1 MSKDARA
8 VIKALRPRLDPRTGV
23 PFYRQFNAL
32 VRGAIEQ
39 GQLKPGDA
47 LPPQREISQIVGIS
61 EVTIR
66 RALQELADSGLIE
79 ARAGSGTIVLDPHT
93 KRRPQPQPRTET
105 SSGTIDVPPSRPA
118 DGVLSIGIAFASL
131 SDGYPFFRPMLE
143 GMRRDA
149 PRPVAVRLFDIPA
162 ADLPSGSLDHA
173 PDLHGLDGLIMMSPV
188 NLQLVALCQQRQL
201 PCVLLYTDISDGFS
215 RCVVVDYT
223 AGLLQAA
230 RHLRERGRRRLAL
243 VTAGGERFSTG
254 QITDAY
260 RSAIDLFGFE
270 SHDGYVV
277 QAGYD
282 EHDGHRAMRQLLAH
296 PQRPDAVLLAS
307 DYQAR
312 GALLALH
319 EAQVSV
325 PQEMAVVG
333 IGHLFRNGGW
343 PVPLTTID
351 LRFDAVGAAAREL
364 IDAHRA
370 GKASELPYRTSI
382 RSELRI
388 GQTT

>member
-1 MSKDARA
+1 MSQGPRA
-8 VIKALRPRLDPRTGV
+8 IIEEMKPLLEQRTGV
-23 PFYRQFNAL
+23 PFYRQFNSL

-39 GQLKPGDA
+39 GRLRPGDA

-66 RALQELADSGLIE
+66 RALQELADAGLIE
-79 ARAGSGTIVLDPHT
+79 AKAGSGTIVLDPAARRGAA
-93 KRRPQPQPRTET
+93 RRPVDSQKQ
-105 SSGTIDVPPSRPA
+105 S
-118 DGVLSIGIAFASL
+118 DGSLSFGIAFASL
-131 SDGYPFFRPMLE
+131 SDGYPFFRPMLD

-149 PRPVAVRLFDIPA
+149 SRPVAVRLFDIPA
-162 ADLPSGSLDHA
+162 TDLPRGSLDHV

-188 NLQLVALCQQRQL
+188 NLQLIALCQQRQL

-215 RCVVVDYT
+215 HCVVVDYA

-230 RHLRERGRRRLAL
+230 KHLHERGRRRLAL
-243 VTAGGERFSTG
+243 VTAGGDRFSTG

-277 QAGYD
+277 QAGYEE
-282 EHDGHRAMRQLLAH
+282 EHGHRAMRQLLALD
-296 PQRPDAVLLAS
+296 QRPDAVLLAS

-319 EAQVSV
+319 EANVRV
-325 PQEMAVVG
+325 PEEIAIVG
-333 IGHLFRNGGW
+333 AGNLLGEGGW
-343 PVPLTTID
+343 SVPLTTID
-351 LRFDAVGAAAREL
+351 LQFEAVGAAARQL
-364 IDAHRA
+364 IESHLA
-370 GKASELPYRTSI
+370 GKALSLPYRTSI
-382 RSELRI
+382 RSKLRI